1 MKSEKEAQDMLSRR
15 RTEEA
20 QRQQLLQRMGNGTP
34 GQSHVR
40 SIVHTIRALIY
51 TISRLKRQSRLHNP
65 RGKGR
70 GKGKGSLRNS

>member
-40 SIVHTIRALIY
+40 SIVRAIRMLIY
-51 TISRLKRQSRLHNP
+51 TTSRLKRQLRLHKL
-65 RGKGR
+65 RRKGKD
-70 GKGKGSLRNS
+70 KGSLPNS

>member
-40 SIVHTIRALIY
+40 SIVRTIRTLIY
-51 TISRLKRQSRLHNP
+51 TIFRLKRQPRLHKI
-65 RGKGR
+65 RRKGKD
-70 GKGKGSLRNS
+70 KGSLPNS